1 MTSVLELPP
10 KMYVFGSGSFASR
23 LIRSLT
29 AAGIHVVG
37 IIDWPERAGIV
48 LDGYRVS
55 SLEEGLDLELPV
67 VIGIH
72 NPDADVRNVKSR
84 LTGIGVEV
92 VISPPQIVELL
103 YRKNET
109 FSNYWLSP
117 QLEAPI
123 HIAEID
129 FVNSILS
136 DEKSNNVFDSSI
148 RYRNTGQIEDLPAP
162 DSLVS
167 QYFPRDIPDFFENL
181 RDLGAFVDVGAYTGD
196 TLKSLALTE
205 YRPETYIGL
214 EPDLHNFQKLLLEAR
229 RFTGKSLCFPLAAS
243 ENVGWA
249 SFTSSGASSAVVD
262 GDGIPV
268 QTVNLDFLANINVSY
283 IKMDIEGSELSAL
296 RGAEVIIRRDKPILA
311 ISIYHKPGDLVE
323 IPSYLF
329 SLGVYRRFYMR
340 CYGDQLFD
348 TVLYCLPG

>member
-196 TLKSLALTE
+196 TLKSLALNE

-214 EPDLHNFQKLLLEAR
+214 EPDLHNFEKLLLEAR